1 MPAGLPPTHR
11 GSGEELVLESQ
22 GKIGLSLTSR
32 RFFDTVLFLTLIEF
46 FFARSRSGSF
56 LLLLLLRF
64 RI

>member
-1 MPAGLPPTHR
+1 MPAGLTIHVVR
-11 GSGEELVLESQ
+11 AAELVLESQ